1 MVGHRW
7 KEDAVMPRLTSALLA
22 HKRRNIEFD
31 TLAETCDRQQRQR
44 LRRPTL
50 FLPPTPTTAIMS
62 DNGEIEVENPTGI
75 AILPK
80 EVTDEQGSVKLF
92 NKAGSSRILLL
103 CNNLTFRSGPTRRSK
118 SATSH

>member
-1 MVGHRW
+1 
-7 KEDAVMPRLTSALLA
+7 MPRPTSALLA

-31 TLAETCDRQQRQR
+31 TLAESATDSSDNDSDAQPSFSLQ
-44 LRRPTL
+44 P
-50 FLPPTPTTAIMS
+50 PTTAIMS

-92 NKAGSSRILLL
+92 NKAGSSQSFRL
-103 CNNLTFRSGPTRRSK
+103 CTNLTLCSGPTRRSK